1 MNKDSNLMKFSLL
14 SVSLILTSSTAIS
27 AAIPQMSETFSGYSL
42 SSIELLTTIP
52 SFMVMIFVLLSSFI
66 ARKIGQK
73 QTIIIGLII
82 TGVCG
87 IMPAFVSS
95 YELVLISRAGLG
107 IGFGLM
113 NSLAVSMISSFYSG
127 NQRATLI
134 GFQSAFQGL
143 GGAFMTFLAG
153 SLLLID
159 WKYSFLVYT
168 LAFPILILFV
178 MFVPKPESYG
188 SVTDEEAPQ
197 AFKTNKTIIGY
208 AIFLMILAVLY
219 NAVFVKLA
227 TLLTSNHLG
236 SETSASTIFSI
247 LQLASMVAGFMFGIV
262 QSKLRKFTLHISLLL
277 MAIGF
282 FLIASISNMYVV
294 AIGSILVGIA
304 FSLTIPF
311 LFNQVSIL
319 SPKNSATFNTSILL
333 VGANIGSFVA
343 PYGLLALSS
352 IKTAEPLIAVFING
366 GILLIALAISGL
378 FLVKKIKA

>member
-1 MNKDSNLMKFSLL
+1 MKKDTNLMKFSLL

-27 AAIPQMSETFSGYSL
+27 AAIPQLSQSFSGYSL

-87 IMPAFVSS
+87 IIPVFVDN
-95 YELVLISRAGLG
+95 YMLLLISRAGLG

-113 NSLAVSMISSFYSG
+113 NSLAVSMISSFYTG
-127 NQRATLI
+127 NERATLI

-143 GGAFMTFLAG
+143 GAALLTFLAG
-153 SLLLID
+153 YLLSFG
-159 WKYSFLVYT
+159 WHYSFLVYA
-168 LAFPILILFV
+168 LAFPILVLFM

-188 SVTDEEAPQ
+188 STVEEEAPQ
-197 AFKTNKTIIGY
+197 AFKTNKAIIGY
-208 AIFLMILAVLY
+208 AFFLIIACILY

-227 TLLTSNHLG
+227 TLLTTYHLG
-236 SETSASTIFSI
+236 SETSASSIFSI
-247 LQLASMVAGFMFGIV
+247 MQLASMVTGFLFGIV
-262 QSKLRKFTLHISLLL
+262 QSRLHKYTLHTSLFL
-277 MAIGF
+277 MGLGF
-282 FLIASISNMYVV
+282 FLISSISNLYVV
-294 AIGSILVGIA
+294 AFGSILVGVS
-304 FSLTIPF
+304 FSLFIPF

-319 SPKNSATFNTSILL
+319 SPKKSETFNTSILL
-333 VGANIGSFVA
+333 VGANIGSFLA

-352 IKTAEPLIAVFING
+352 IKTAEPMIAVFING
-366 GILLIALAISGL
+366 GTLLITLAILGL
-378 FLVKKIKA
+378 FLVRKIKA

>member
-1 MNKDSNLMKFSLL
+1 MKKDSNLMKFSLL

-27 AAIPQMSETFSGYSL
+27 AAIPQMRETFSGYSL

-87 IMPAFVSS
+87 IMPAFVNS

-113 NSLAVSMISSFYSG
+113 NSLAVSMISAFYGG

-143 GGAFMTFLAG
+143 GGALLTFLAG
-153 SLLLID
+153 SLLVLG
-159 WKYSFLVYT
+159 WQYSFLVYA
-168 LAFPILILFV
+168 LAFPILALFIL
-178 MFVPKPESYG
+178 FVPKPESHG
-188 SVTDEEAPQ
+188 AVADEEAPQ
-197 AFKTNKTIIGY
+197 AFVTNKAIIGY
-208 AIFLMILAVLY
+208 AFFLMIAAILY

-227 TLLTSNHLG
+227 TLLTTYHLG

-247 LQLASMVAGFMFGIV
+247 LQLASMVTGFMFGIV
-262 QSKLRKFTLHISLLL
+262 QSKLHKYTLHTSLLL
-277 MAIGF
+277 MGLGF
-282 FLIASISNMYVV
+282 FLIASISNLYVV
-294 AIGSILVGIA
+294 AIGSILVGVS
-304 FSLTIPF
+304 FSLFIPF

-352 IKTAEPLIAVFING
+352 IKTSEPSIAVFING
-366 GILLIALAISGL
+366 GVLLVALAFSGL
-378 FLVKKIKA
+378 FLVKKIKV